1 MLDYIKAELETR
13 IPSTIVEELLSHHNA
28 LKTAFRL
35 QDWEKCLVRGGK
47 LSETIM
53 RAIHFI
59 RVGRDVQQISVDT
72 EINEIGKRNDF
83 PESIRLLV
91 PRAVRV
97 LYDHRNRRGGA
108 HSSFDPN
115 AMDCAMIVSIADW
128 TIGELVRVYCTS
140 DPDKAMKFV
149 TGVTARIIPIVE
161 KIGEDYVVLKKEI
174 SARLEI
180 CWILYSRYPERTT
193 SEQLE
198 KWITDHSEDNLSTSL
213 RNMRKAKLVHC
224 DSRGYVLTT
233 AGLLAIEKEISR
245 LEIVPSVMS

>member
-13 IPSTIVEELLSHHNA
+13 IPSTIVEKILSHHNA

-53 RAIHFI
+53 RAIHFMRTEKDI
-59 RVGRDVQQISVDT
+59 KQISVDT

-83 PESIRLLV
+83 PESIRLLI

-128 TIGELVRVYCTS
+128 VIGELVRVYCTS
-140 DPDKAMKFV
+140 DPKKAMKFV
-149 TGVTARIIPIVE
+149 IGVTARTIPVVE
-161 KIGEDYVVLKKEI
+161 KIGEDYVVLQKEI

-180 CWILYSRYPERTT
+180 SWILYSRYPERTT

-198 KWITDHSEDNLSTSL
+198 KWIPDHSEDNISTTL
-213 RNMRKAKLVHC
+213 RNMRKSKLVHF
-224 DSRGYVLTT
+224 DSVGYVLTT
-233 AGLLAIEKEISR
+233 AGLLDVEKEMSR
-245 LEIVPSVMS
+245 LEIVPFFMS